1 MASLFILDIIKSITI
16 VYLHDLAMNSLSN
29 IIVGV
34 YTNIVKNN
42 FSIKLANISEEGVE
56 FVKNFKNAS
65 NFDYKLV
72 VKLSESIDLRAYQ
85 I

>member
-1 MASLFILDIIKSITI
+1 
-16 VYLHDLAMNSLSN
+16 MNSLSN